1 MVTWRTVVLVNLIV
15 IASLAIIYFG
25 VGHGPRQEWLACQRL
40 FAAATTQQDTLVID
54 RTVAQSAQLRAG
66 ATAPTITTCGAL
78 RQLHADRRAG
88 R

>member
-1 MVTWRTVVLVNLIV
+1 VVTWRTVLLVNLIV

-54 RTVAQSAQLRAG
+54 RTVAPSAQRRASVAG
-66 ATAPTITTCGAL
+66 PAFTTCGAL
-78 RQLHADRRAG
+78 RRLHAG
-88 R
+88 RGASK